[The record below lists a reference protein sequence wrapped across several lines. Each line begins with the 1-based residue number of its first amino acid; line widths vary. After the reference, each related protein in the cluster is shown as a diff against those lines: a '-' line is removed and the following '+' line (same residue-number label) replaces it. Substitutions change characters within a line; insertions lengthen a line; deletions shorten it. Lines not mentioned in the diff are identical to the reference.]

1 MMVMQYSCNLVR
13 RYVKSQIS
21 ILSRNIPY
29 SVQNGPIARKRHL
42 HNNAN
47 ACQRNVSQ
55 STVTRKSL
63 PSITEFSNCTD
74 YLQKSL
80 ENRNFDIISED
91 WEYLLDQIVETL
103 PATSELSKLVKPFH
117 CHSFAL
123 GICAEV
129 GNTSAAVA
137 LIEYMKRSD
146 EEITDIHR
154 KFVLKAYENHLKVS
168 SNDDSYWSSKTLS
181 ASEKL
186 IESDI
191 LNICNDITK
200 NASSIQITS
209 NYSQIDLLISVANT
223 LVHTTK
229 WLEGY
234 NLWNKLIQNDGTN
247 KKVCTGAE
255 PRYLKDESTPIFG
268 RLHRTAYSLA
278 NVALINDREDIFW
291 TILNDSSFHNN
302 HVYIRH
308 GVNHDMLKKNEDI
321 FEKYLRYCK
330 KKYVDSPNEE
340 ADAISKLFEYM
351 RAHFILISLEFF
363 RVLEDIL
370 SETQPKMGS
379 EIISGVNEKC
389 VRVKQNK
396 FGGPTKC
403 KNCLQP
409 ISSPHL
415 SQKDIDLLKENI
427 MSKLILKDDV
437 YLSTNPSELRMFDAV
452 LAKSGSYDI
461 IVDGLNVCG
470 LAGNNRND
478 DFKKEKDY
486 YTKEKR
492 IDMGYRRHQEFI
504 LQSVLEK
511 LNERGLKPLLIHRKY
526 LKKYRNIKEINKL
539 CQYVILET
547 TSNDDPFFIAAALNS
562 GPKTYILTNDMLRQH
577 NNGLED
583 PYLQRI
589 FSYWQMLAQVKCKWL
604 VFKTDHPNNKGIFNA
619 NDNTFRKVMLY
630 FPDNRVIRAT
640 RNTHGWHIPI
650 TGNMPRQNEG
660 GNVPLTMIRPTDWA
674 CISK

>member
-1 MMVMQYSCNLVR
+1 MICNLVR
-13 RYVKSQIS
+13 RYGKYQIS
-21 ILSRNIPY
+21 RLSRNIPC
-29 SVQNGPIARKRHL
+29 SVQNGPITRKRHL
-42 HNNAN
+42 LNTVNAY
-47 ACQRNVSQ
+47 QRNVSQ
-55 STVTRKSL
+55 STLTRKSF
-63 PSITEFSNCTD
+63 PNITDFSNCKE

-80 ENRNFDIISED
+80 ENRSADIISED

-103 PATSELSKLVKPFH
+103 PATSELTKLVRPYN

-154 KFVLKAYENHLKVS
+154 KFVLNAYENHLKVS
-168 SNDDSYWSSKTLS
+168 SSDVNNWSSKLLS

-186 IESDI
+186 TESLILDI
-191 LNICNDITK
+191 CKDITK
-200 NASSIQITS
+200 KVPLIQITS
-209 NYSQIDLLISVANT
+209 NYSQIDLLISVVNT
-223 LVHTTK
+223 LVHTSK

-234 NLWNKLIQNDGTN
+234 KLWKKLSKNDGTN
-247 KKVCTGAE
+247 SKVCTGAE
-255 PRYLKDESTPIFG
+255 PKYLKDESTPIFG
-268 RLHRTAYSLA
+268 RLHRSAWSLA
-278 NVALINDREDIFW
+278 NVALNNDREDIFW

-308 GVNHDMLKKNEDI
+308 GVNNEMLKKNEDI
-321 FEKYLRYCK
+321 FEQYLRHCK
-330 KKYVDSPNEE
+330 KKYADSPNEE
-340 ADAISKLFEYM
+340 SDAISKLFEYM
-351 RAHFILISLEFF
+351 RTHFILISLEFY
-363 RVLEDIL
+363 RVLEHIL
-370 SETQPKMGS
+370 SETQQKMGS
-379 EIISGVNEKC
+379 ELIAGVNKKC
-389 VRVKQNK
+389 IRVKQNK

-427 MSKLILKDDV
+427 VSKLILKDDV
-437 YLSTNPSELRMFDAV
+437 YHSSDPSELRMFDAV
-452 LAKSGSYDI
+452 LAKSGSFDI

-470 LAGNNRND
+470 LAGNSQY
-478 DFKKEKDY
+478 DFYKKKFDSYAKERKYSLDY
-486 YTKEKR
+486 Y
-492 IDMGYRRHQEFI
+492 RHQEFI

-526 LKKYRNIKEINKL
+526 LKNYRNLKEIKKL
-539 CQYVILET
+539 CRYVILEVN
-547 TSNDDPFFIAAALNS
+547 SNDDPFFIAAALNS

-604 VFKTDHPNNKGIFNA
+604 VFKTDHPNNKGIFNPK
-619 NDNTFRKVMLY
+619 DNSYRKVMLY

-650 TGNMPRQNEG
+650 TGKMPHQNEG

-674 CISK
+674 CVSK

>member
-1 MMVMQYSCNLVR
+1 MTTMMVPQFSCNLVR

-21 ILSRNIPY
+21 ILSRNIPF
-29 SVQNGPIARKRHL
+29 SVQNGLSARKRHL
-42 HNNAN
+42 HYNVN

-55 STVTRKSL
+55 SILTRKSF
-63 PSITEFSNCTD
+63 PNITEFSNCTD
-74 YLQKSL
+74 YLHKTL
-80 ENRNFDIISED
+80 ENKNFHIISED

-103 PATSELSKLVKPFH
+103 PATSELKKLVRPYH

-137 LIEYMKRSD
+137 LIEYMKRSN
-146 EEITDIHR
+146 EGITDIHR
-154 KFVLKAYENHLKVS
+154 KFVLRAYENHLKVS
-168 SNDDSYWSSKTLS
+168 NNNDSYWSSKTLS

-186 IESDI
+186 VESDI
-191 LNICNDITK
+191 LHICNDITK
-200 NASSIQITS
+200 NASSIQITPS
-209 NYSQIDLLISVANT
+209 YSQIDLLISVANT

-234 NLWNKLIQNDGTN
+234 NLWKKLSENDGTN
-247 KKVCTGAE
+247 SKVCTGAE
-255 PRYLKDESTPIFG
+255 PKYVKDESTPIFG
-268 RLHRTAYSLA
+268 RLHRTAFSLA
-278 NVALINDREDIFW
+278 NVALNNDREDIFW

-302 HVYIRH
+302 HVYIRF
-308 GVNHDMLKKNEDI
+308 GVNNEMLKKNEDI

-330 KKYVDSPNEE
+330 KKYADSPSEE
-340 ADAISKLFEYM
+340 SDAISKLFEYM
-351 RAHFILISLEFF
+351 RAHFILISLEFY
-363 RVLEDIL
+363 RALEDIL
-370 SETQPKMGS
+370 SETQRKMGS
-379 EIISGVNEKC
+379 ETISEVNKKC

-427 MSKLILKDDV
+427 MSKLIIKDDV
-437 YLSTNPSELRMFDAV
+437 YQSTDPSELRMFDAV
-452 LAKSGSYDI
+452 LAKSGNYDI

-470 LAGNNRND
+470 LAGNNR
-478 DFKKEKDY
+478 KEKDY
-486 YTKEKR
+486 YAKER
-492 IDMGYRRHQEFI
+492 HYSMDYCRHQEFI

-526 LKKYRNIKEINKL
+526 LKNYRNLKEIKKL
-539 CQYVILET
+539 CRYVILEV

-577 NNGLED
+577 NNQLED
-583 PYLQRI
+583 PYLQRM

-604 VFKTDHPNNKGIFNA
+604 VFKTDHPNNKGIFNPD
-619 NDNTFRKVMLY
+619 DNTYRKVMLY

-660 GNVPLTMIRPTDWA
+660 ENVPLTMIRPTDWA